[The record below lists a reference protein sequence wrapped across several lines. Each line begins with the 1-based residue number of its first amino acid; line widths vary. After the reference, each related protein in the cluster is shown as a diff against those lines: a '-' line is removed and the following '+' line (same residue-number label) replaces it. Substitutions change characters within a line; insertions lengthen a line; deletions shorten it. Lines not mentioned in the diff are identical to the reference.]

1 LLQISSVDV
10 LGPGNRIA
18 YSCEKS
24 LLLHDCVKEQATSTI
39 ICKKKILK
47 ISALDENNIG
57 TAN

>member
-1 LLQISSVDV
+1 MDV

-24 LLLHDCVKEQATSTI
+24 LLLHDCVKEQATSTV